1 MLLLNDSLYHQKR
14 KGSKYFYLLPF
25 LMFKKE
31 RRGKTFTSGLPK
43 KEMKKEILCND
54 YEVKNGKALVFEING
69 KDHNVTVKDLETDGA
84 EFRIEAPRAIYCS
97 AKFFHFGKHLDQ
109 ITPDRTFPNYWENTE
124 KLKYP
129 ANEIGYCRAD
139 HDGYRW
145 WSKWFKVNGNADDP
159 SEIDTIFDEIQ
170 DNIKNLHIL
179 HEFAKVHCADIS
191 NDESNGFLEG
201 EQYDYP
207 LYERREVMMT
217 YKSEAEIT
225 AAFIND
231 GWSKN
236 TAFTELSFDDARK
249 IGKYFVDLMLKG
261 TKLFRMNICGNVYDD
276 TGKLLLFDI
285 ASTSEAKRLIETYCE
300 NEFQGPADFSDIRN
314 IGLAYTTITE
324 EEIEIQVN
332 ANLEDSSIDTYLD
345 SILIRKSAHP
355 SIADLVKE
363 ELSSLSFDSLIEYSD
378 QEIEEYKRIRN
389 GIPISTLNK
398 YYCDH
403 FFDNIYRWEYFDFDG
418 GKLDLMPSDREKYN
432 VYKILDSS
440 EKSLVNRLL
449 VSRVRR

>member
-1 MLLLNDSLYHQKR
+1 
-14 KGSKYFYLLPF
+14 
-25 LMFKKE
+25 
-31 RRGKTFTSGLPK
+31 
-43 KEMKKEILCND
+43 
-54 YEVKNGKALVFEING
+54 
-69 KDHNVTVKDLETDGA
+69 
-84 EFRIEAPRAIYCS
+84 
-97 AKFFHFGKHLDQ
+97 
-109 ITPDRTFPNYWENTE
+109 
-124 KLKYP
+124 
-129 ANEIGYCRAD
+129 
-139 HDGYRW
+139 
-145 WSKWFKVNGNADDP
+145 
-159 SEIDTIFDEIQ
+159 
-170 DNIKNLHIL
+170 
-179 HEFAKVHCADIS
+179 
-191 NDESNGFLEG
+191 
-201 EQYDYP
+201 
-207 LYERREVMMT
+207 MT

-300 NEFQGPADFSDIRN
+300 NEFQDPADFSDIRN

-332 ANLEDSSIDTYLD
+332 ANFEDSSIDTYLD
-345 SILIRKSAHP
+345 GILIRKSAFP
-355 SIADLVKE
+355 SITDLVKE

-449 VSRVRR
+449 VSKGEKFAATVLNNQ